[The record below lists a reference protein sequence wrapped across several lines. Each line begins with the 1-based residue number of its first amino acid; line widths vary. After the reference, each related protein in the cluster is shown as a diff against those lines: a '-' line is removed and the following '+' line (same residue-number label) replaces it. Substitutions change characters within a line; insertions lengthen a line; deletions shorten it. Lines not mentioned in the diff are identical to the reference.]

1 MSLSRDTLLF
11 GIALIVFGAWIEVSG
26 MGGWP
31 FAIAGLILAAI
42 GYLGSIIS
50 SMLSAHDAGGPGGEQ
65 GL

>member
-31 FAIAGLILAAI
+31 FAVAGLALAAI
-42 GYLGSIIS
+42 GFLGSLGSALLAAPERDLPDES
-50 SMLSAHDAGGPGGEQ
+50 S
-65 GL
+65 